1 MAGNFG
7 SDLLLDAWE
16 ASYVNS
22 VPVSWHSGVAV
33 EEEMRGDLRIQRMEI
48 QTDEAAN
55 ILCKPKGRYYT
66 LQFPKIQRRFHAEFE
81 TGAEAIADAV
91 SELLGFED
99 ITHSGKSGSK
109 GEKGEKSVLIACLGN
124 PAVTPDALGPLC
136 ARHLLV
142 TRHLK
147 SAEPESFAPFGTVAL
162 LAPGVLG
169 STGIE
174 SAALIGAAV
183 QAVEPD
189 AVIAIDALAARTV
202 HRLCNT
208 IQLCDT
214 GLAPGSGI
222 GNHRQLLNRETL
234 GVPVLGVGM
243 PTVVGAATLIADLA
257 GECGDSPVA
266 DCSGFFVA
274 PREID
279 TLVADGS
286 KLLAYGINLALHP
299 QLTLEDFDLLLG

>member
-16 ASYVNS
+16 TSYVNS
-22 VPVSWHSGVAV
+22 VPASWHSGVAV

-48 QTDEAAN
+48 QSDDAAN
-55 ILCKPKGRYYT
+55 ALCKPIGQYFT

-81 TGAEAIADAV
+81 TGALAIAEAV

-99 ITHSGKSGSK
+99 IAHSGKSSGK
-109 GEKGEKSVLIACLGN
+109 ADKSVLIACLGN

-136 ARHLLV
+136 AHHLLV

-147 SAEPESFAPFGTVAL
+147 SAEPESFAPFATVAL

-183 QAVEPD
+183 RAVQPD

-214 GLAPGSGI
+214 GLAPGAGI
-222 GNHRQLLNRETL
+222 GNHRQLLNSETL
-234 GVPVLGVGM
+234 GVPVLGIGI

-257 GECGDSPVA
+257 GECGDSVAA
-266 DCSGFFVA
+266 DCSSFFVA

-279 TLVADGS
+279 TLVADGA